1 MSFEYEVVKAA
12 NGESP
17 ALNTTSPT
25 KIKVVGCGGCGGNAV
40 NCMIESGVGGVEFIA
55 MNTDLQALSRSK
67 AEYKIQ
73 IGQKLAGGLG
83 AGGKPEVGEES
94 AKEQQEQIKEILKD
108 SDMVFITAGMGGG
121 TGTGSAPV
129 VAKIARDLG
138 ALTVAV
144 VTTPFKF
151 EGKVRMN
158 HAEEGVRRLRDEVDS
173 LIAIPN
179 ELILK
184 DAEKKLTVES
194 AFILINDILRQG
206 VQGISDIITKPGLVN
221 RDFRD
226 VESVMKNQGDAILG
240 IGLGEGD
247 NRAVDAAHNAINNR
261 LLVDTNIDGAK
272 NVLINICGNH
282 DVGIT
287 ECNEIASII
296 TERANPDA
304 VVLWGQVL
312 DETMDD
318 KISVTVI
325 ATGFNRDVPEEKSE
339 QIKTIEENLNSDTI
353 SIDNFVKIVPRKPA
367 ASVSPV
373 AASSSAPVSPAPL
386 SHPVH
391 QPQPASAVAAAQEP
405 ARLASEPKKND
416 FMAGIFGGGQIY
428 EDEKAAVG
436 LQNPEPVQPKKPYM
450 AESYSAEKSSELP
463 QFGRVTQPQNH
474 YQPSPSPLTPPTGF
488 SAYGDLEQPAAW
500 RRNLEGLSRTINL
513 GKK

>member
-1 MSFEYEVVKAA
+1 MGFEYEVVKAA
-12 NGESP
+12 GSDSP
-17 ALNTTSPT
+17 ALNTVSPT

-40 NCMIESGVGGVEFIA
+40 NTMIESGVGGVEFIA
-55 MNTDLQALSRSK
+55 MNTDLQALSQNK
-67 AEYKIQ
+67 AQYKIQ

-94 AKEQQEQIKEILKD
+94 AKEQQEQIKELLKD

-129 VAKIARDLG
+129 VAKIARELG

-151 EGKVRMN
+151 EGKVRMA
-158 HAEEGVRRLRDEVDS
+158 HAEEGVKKLRDEVDS

-184 DAEKKLTVES
+184 DAEKHLSVKN
-194 AFILINDILRQG
+194 AFIIINDILRQG

-226 VESVMKNQGDAILG
+226 VESVMKGQGDAILG
-240 IGLGEGD
+240 IGVGEGE

-272 NVLINICGNH
+272 NVLINICGN
-282 DVGIT
+282 DEVAMS
-287 ECNEIASII
+287 ECNEIAQII

-312 DETMDD
+312 DQSMDD

-325 ATGFNRDVPEEKSE
+325 ATGFNKSLASEKS
-339 QIKTIEENLNSDTI
+339 IEIQKVEDKINSDTM
-353 SIDNFVKIVPRKPA
+353 SIDNFVKIGTRKPA
-367 ASVSPV
+367 VETADSAAKKNDFISGIFGNDQIYEDDKPHKQGTSLIHEEKTAEKKDFLSDFAHASQNQNHAK
-373 AASSSAPVSPAPL
+373 AASSSLSAPSENLDPNDL
-386 SHPVH
+386 S
-391 QPQPASAVAAAQEP
+391 
-405 ARLASEPKKND
+405 
-416 FMAGIFGGGQIY
+416 I
-428 EDEKAAVG
+428 
-436 LQNPEPVQPKKPYM
+436 
-450 AESYSAEKSSELP
+450 
-463 QFGRVTQPQNH
+463 
-474 YQPSPSPLTPPTGF
+474 
-488 SAYGDLEQPAAW
+488 PAAW
-500 RRNLEGLSRTINL
+500 RLTGLSRGISI

>member
-12 NGESP
+12 GTDAP
-17 ALNTTSPT
+17 ALNTASPT

-40 NCMIESGVGGVEFIA
+40 NTMIESGVGGVEFIA
-55 MNTDLQALSRSK
+55 MNTDLQALSQNK
-67 AEYKIQ
+67 AQYKIQ

-94 AKEQQEQIKEILKD
+94 AKEQQEQIKELLKD

-151 EGKVRMN
+151 EGKVRMA
-158 HAEEGVRRLRDEVDS
+158 HAEEGVRKLREEVDS

-184 DAEKKLTVES
+184 DAEKRLSVPM
-194 AFILINDILRQG
+194 AFTLINDILRQG

-226 VESVMKNQGDAILG
+226 VESVMKGQGDAILG
-240 IGLGEGD
+240 IGVGEGD

-272 NVLINICGNH
+272 NVLINICGNN
-282 DVGIT
+282 DVGIA
-287 ECNEIASII
+287 ECNEIAQII

-312 DETMDD
+312 DESMED

-325 ATGFNRDVPEEKSE
+325 ATGFNKTMAAEKTPEIQKVEE
-339 QIKTIEENLNSDTI
+339 QINSDTM
-353 SIDNFVKIVPRKPA
+353 SIDNFVKIGTRKAPIETA
-367 ASVSPV
+367 AS
-373 AASSSAPVSPAPL
+373 
-386 SHPVH
+386 
-391 QPQPASAVAAAQEP
+391 Q
-405 ARLASEPKKND
+405 EPKKNE
-416 FMAGIFGGGQIY
+416 FMSNIFGNDEIY
-428 EDEKAAVG
+428 EDDKNHSSSAKSASASSSFMHEEKSVEKKDFISDFARSA
-436 LQNPEPVQPKKPYM
+436 QTQPK
-450 AESYSAEKSSELP
+450 A
-463 QFGRVTQPQNH
+463 
-474 YQPSPSPLTPPTGF
+474 QPSSSQLTPPAGF
-488 SAYGDLEQPAAW
+488 SGRDDYEQPAIW
-500 RRNLEGLSRTINL
+500 RRNLEGLSRGITI
-513 GKK
+513 GKN

>member
-12 NGESP
+12 GTDAP
-17 ALNTTSPT
+17 ALNTASPT

-40 NCMIESGVGGVEFIA
+40 NTMIESGVGGVEFIA
-55 MNTDLQALSRSK
+55 MNTDLQALSQNK
-67 AEYKIQ
+67 AQYKIQ

-94 AKEQQEQIKEILKD
+94 AKEQQEQIKELLKD

-129 VAKIARDLG
+129 VAKIAREMG

-151 EGKVRMN
+151 EGKVRMA
-158 HAEEGVRRLRDEVDS
+158 HAEEGVRKLRDEVDS

-184 DAEKKLTVES
+184 DAEKRLSVPM
-194 AFILINDILRQG
+194 AFTLINDILRQG

-226 VESVMKNQGDAILG
+226 VESVMKGQGDAILG
-240 IGLGEGD
+240 IGVGEGD

-272 NVLINICGNH
+272 NVLINICGNN
-282 DVGIT
+282 DVGIA

-296 TERANPDA
+296 TERANPNA

-312 DETMDD
+312 DEAMED

-325 ATGFNRDVPEEKSE
+325 ATGFNKTSAAEEAPEIQ
-339 QIKTIEENLNSDTI
+339 QIETHSDTMSFDEFERI
-353 SIDNFVKIVPRKPA
+353 KVPKPKIETATPIP
-367 ASVSPV
+367 
-373 AASSSAPVSPAPL
+373 
-386 SHPVH
+386 
-391 QPQPASAVAAAQEP
+391 
-405 ARLASEPKKND
+405 EPKKND
-416 FMAGIFGGGQIY
+416 FMAGIFGNEQIY
-428 EDEKAAVG
+428 EDDGKNPAAHSST
-436 LQNPEPVQPKKPYM
+436 QSSFMRKEPVSEKKDIL
-450 AESYSAEKSSELP
+450 SDFS
-463 QFGRVTQPQNH
+463 RV
-474 YQPSPSPLTPPTGF
+474 SPSQPHASSQSQLNPPSGF
-488 SAYGDLEQPAAW
+488 AGNDDYEQPAIW
-500 RRNLEGLSRTINL
+500 RRNLDGLSRTINL

>member
-12 NGESP
+12 GTDSP
-17 ALNTTSPT
+17 ALNMASPT

-40 NCMIESGVGGVEFIA
+40 NTMIESGVGGVEFIA
-55 MNTDLQALSRSK
+55 MNTDLQALSQNK
-67 AEYKIQ
+67 AQYKIQ

-129 VAKIARDLG
+129 VAKIARELG

-151 EGKVRMN
+151 EGKVRMT
-158 HAEEGVRRLRDEVDS
+158 HAEEGVKKLREEVDS

-184 DAEKKLTVES
+184 DAEKRLSVQN
-194 AFILINDILRQG
+194 AFIIINDILRQG

-226 VESVMKNQGDAILG
+226 VESVMKDQGDAILG
-240 IGLGEGD
+240 IGVGEGD

-282 DVGIT
+282 DVGIA

-312 DETMDD
+312 DETMED

-325 ATGFNRDVPEEKSE
+325 ATGFNKATASAQNIEIQKAEE
-339 QIKTIEENLNSDTI
+339 QISSDTM
-353 SIDNFVKIVPRKPA
+353 SIDNFVKIGTRKTIETAESASKKNDLMSGIFGNDAIYEDDKPA
-367 ASVSPV
+367 AKG
-373 AASSSAPVSPAPL
+373 SSLIHEEKP
-386 SHPVH
+386 
-391 QPQPASAVAAAQEP
+391 
-405 ARLASEPKKND
+405 SEKKD
-416 FMAGIFGGGQIY
+416 FISDFAHVQ
-428 EDEKAAVG
+428 
-436 LQNPEPVQPKKPYM
+436 QNQ
-450 AESYSAEKSSELP
+450 KSS
-463 QFGRVTQPQNH
+463 Q
-474 YQPSPSPLTPPTGF
+474 SPNSLNPPPGF
-488 SAYGDLEQPAAW
+488 SGFGDYEQPAIW
-500 RRNLEGLSRTINL
+500 RNKLEGLSRGINI

>member
-12 NGESP
+12 GTDAP
-17 ALNTTSPT
+17 ALNTASPT

-40 NCMIESGVGGVEFIA
+40 NTMIESGVGGVEFIA
-55 MNTDLQALSRSK
+55 MNTDLQALSQNK
-67 AEYKIQ
+67 AQYKIQ

-94 AKEQQEQIKEILKD
+94 AKEQQEQIKELLKD

-151 EGKVRMN
+151 EGKVRMA
-158 HAEEGVRRLRDEVDS
+158 HAEEGVRKLREEVDS

-184 DAEKKLTVES
+184 DAEKRLSVPM
-194 AFILINDILRQG
+194 AFTLINDILRQG

-226 VESVMKNQGDAILG
+226 VESVMKGQGDAILG
-240 IGLGEGD
+240 IGVGEGD

-272 NVLINICGNH
+272 NVLINICGNN
-282 DVGIT
+282 DVGIA
-287 ECNEIASII
+287 ECNEIAQII

-312 DETMDD
+312 DESMED

-325 ATGFNRDVPEEKSE
+325 ATGFNKTMAAEKTPEIQKVEE
-339 QIKTIEENLNSDTI
+339 QINSDTM
-353 SIDNFVKIVPRKPA
+353 SIDNFVKIGTRKAPIETA
-367 ASVSPV
+367 AS
-373 AASSSAPVSPAPL
+373 
-386 SHPVH
+386 
-391 QPQPASAVAAAQEP
+391 Q
-405 ARLASEPKKND
+405 EPKKNE
-416 FMAGIFGGGQIY
+416 FMSNIFGNDEIY
-428 EDEKAAVG
+428 EDDKNHSSAKSASASSSFMHEEKSVEKKDFISDFTRSA
-436 LQNPEPVQPKKPYM
+436 QTQPK
-450 AESYSAEKSSELP
+450 A
-463 QFGRVTQPQNH
+463 
-474 YQPSPSPLTPPTGF
+474 QPSSSQLTPPAGF
-488 SAYGDLEQPAAW
+488 SGRDDYEQPAIW
-500 RRNLEGLSRTINL
+500 RRNLEGLSRGISI
-513 GKK
+513 GKN

>member
-12 NGESP
+12 GTDAP
-17 ALNTTSPT
+17 ALNTASPT

-40 NCMIESGVGGVEFIA
+40 NTMIESGVGGVEFIA
-55 MNTDLQALSRSK
+55 MNTDLQALSQNK
-67 AEYKIQ
+67 AQYKIQ

-94 AKEQQEQIKEILKD
+94 AKEQQEQIKELLKD

-151 EGKVRMN
+151 EGKVRMA
-158 HAEEGVRRLRDEVDS
+158 HAEEGVRKLREEVDS

-184 DAEKKLTVES
+184 DAEKRLSVPM
-194 AFILINDILRQG
+194 AFTLINDILRQG

-226 VESVMKNQGDAILG
+226 VESVMKGQGDAILG
-240 IGLGEGD
+240 IGVGEGD

-272 NVLINICGNH
+272 NVLINICGNN
-282 DVGIT
+282 DVGIA
-287 ECNEIASII
+287 ECNEIAQII

-312 DETMDD
+312 DESMED

-325 ATGFNRDVPEEKSE
+325 ATGFNKTMAEEKTPEIQKVEE
-339 QIKTIEENLNSDTI
+339 QINSDTM
-353 SIDNFVKIVPRKPA
+353 SIDNFVKIGTRKAPIETA
-367 ASVSPV
+367 AS
-373 AASSSAPVSPAPL
+373 
-386 SHPVH
+386 
-391 QPQPASAVAAAQEP
+391 Q
-405 ARLASEPKKND
+405 EPKKNE
-416 FMAGIFGGGQIY
+416 FMSNIFGNDEIY
-428 EDEKAAVG
+428 EDDKNHSSSAKSASASSSFMHEEKSVEKKDFISDFTRSA
-436 LQNPEPVQPKKPYM
+436 QTQPK
-450 AESYSAEKSSELP
+450 A
-463 QFGRVTQPQNH
+463 
-474 YQPSPSPLTPPTGF
+474 QPSSSQLTPPAGF
-488 SAYGDLEQPAAW
+488 SGRDDYEQPAIW
-500 RRNLEGLSRTINL
+500 RRNLEGLSRGISI
-513 GKK
+513 GKN

>member
-1 MSFEYEVVKAA
+1 MSFEYEVVKAQ
-12 NGESP
+12 GTDSP

-40 NCMIESGVGGVEFIA
+40 NTMIESGVGGVEFIA
-55 MNTDLQALSRSK
+55 MNTDLQALSQNK
-67 AEYKIQ
+67 AQYKIQ

-94 AKEQQEQIKEILKD
+94 AKEQQEQIKELLKD

-129 VAKIARDLG
+129 VAKIARELG

-144 VTTPFKF
+144 VTTPFNF
-151 EGKVRMN
+151 EGKVRMS
-158 HAEEGVRRLRDEVDS
+158 HAEEGVRKLRAEVDS

-184 DAEKKLTVES
+184 DAEKRLSVPM
-194 AFILINDILRQG
+194 AFTIINDILRQG

-226 VESVMKNQGDAILG
+226 VESVMKGQGDAILG
-240 IGLGEGD
+240 IGVGEGD

-272 NVLINICGNH
+272 NVLINICGNN
-282 DVGIT
+282 DVGIA
-287 ECNEIASII
+287 ECNEIAQII

-312 DETMDD
+312 DESMED

-325 ATGFNRDVPEEKSE
+325 ATGFNTASSREAFNEAQAMASQV
-339 QIKTIEENLNSDTI
+339 NSDTMP
-353 SIDNFVKIVPRKPA
+353 IDNFLRIGSRKESVET
-367 ASVSPV
+367 ASG
-373 AASSSAPVSPAPL
+373 SA
-386 SHPVH
+386 
-391 QPQPASAVAAAQEP
+391 
-405 ARLASEPKKND
+405 KKND
-416 FMAGIFGGGQIY
+416 FMTGIFGNEQIY
-428 EDEKAAVG
+428 EDNNSHTAPSFRKEAEKKEAPIDFSKLQQNAAH
-436 LQNPEPVQPKKPYM
+436 Q
-450 AESYSAEKSSELP
+450 SYSSSSLN
-463 QFGRVTQPQNH
+463 QPAGSFDMN
-474 YQPSPSPLTPPTGF
+474 
-488 SAYGDLEQPAAW
+488 DVNIPAAW

>member
-12 NGESP
+12 GTDTP
-17 ALNTTSPT
+17 ALNTASPT

-40 NCMIESGVGGVEFIA
+40 NCMIDAGVGGVEFIA
-55 MNTDLQALSRSK
+55 MNTDLQALTHSK
-67 AEYKIQ
+67 AQYKIQ

-94 AKEQQEQIKEILKD
+94 AKEQQEQIKELLKD

-129 VAKIARDLG
+129 VAKIAREIG

-144 VTTPFKF
+144 VTTPFNF
-151 EGKVRMN
+151 EGKVRMA
-158 HAEEGVRRLRDEVDS
+158 HAKEGVKKLRAEVDS

-184 DAEKKLTVES
+184 DAEKGLTVPN

-226 VESVMKNQGDAILG
+226 VESVMKEQGDAILG
-240 IGLGEGD
+240 IGVGEGD

-282 DVGIT
+282 DVGIA
-287 ECNEIASII
+287 ECNEIATII

-312 DETMDD
+312 DESMED

-325 ATGFNRDVPEEKSE
+325 ATGFNKEMSAETSAEIQKVEE
-339 QIKTIEENLNSDTI
+339 QINSDTI
-353 SIDNFVKIVPRKPA
+353 STGEFEKIGKRRPA
-367 ASVSPV
+367 IET
-373 AASSSAPVSPAPL
+373 
-386 SHPVH
+386 
-391 QPQPASAVAAAQEP
+391 AVAA
-405 ARLASEPKKND
+405 EPKKND
-416 FMAGIFGGGQIY
+416 FMADIFGSNRVY
-428 EDEKAAVG
+428 EDDKSHAGAASS
-436 LQNPEPVQPKKPYM
+436 LIHE
-450 AESYSAEKSSELP
+450 EKSGEKKDFISDFSRAAQSQPHAKPSAASFSDSSENLDP
-463 QFGRVTQPQNH
+463 N
-474 YQPSPSPLTPPTGF
+474 
-488 SAYGDLEQPAAW
+488 DLSIPAAW
-500 RRNLEGLSRTINL
+500 RLSGLSHGISI

>member
-1 MSFEYEVVKAA
+1 MSFEYEVVKSA
-12 NGESP
+12 GTDTP
-17 ALNTTSPT
+17 ALNTANPT

-55 MNTDLQALSRSK
+55 LNTDLQALGNSK
-67 AEYKIQ
+67 AQYKIQ
-73 IGQKLAGGLG
+73 IGQRLAGGLG
-83 AGGKPEVGEES
+83 AGGRPEVGEEA

-121 TGTGSAPV
+121 TGTGSAPI

-144 VTTPFKF
+144 VTTPFNF
-151 EGKVRMN
+151 EGKVRMG
-158 HAEEGVRRLRDEVDS
+158 HAEEGVRKLREEVDS

-184 DAEKKLTVES
+184 DAEKRLTVED
-194 AFILINDILRQG
+194 AFVIINDILRQG
-206 VQGISDIITKPGLVN
+206 VQGISDIITKSGLVN

-226 VESVMKNQGDAILG
+226 VESVMKGQGDAILG
-240 IGLGEGD
+240 IGVGTGD

-282 DVGIT
+282 DVGIS

-296 TERANPDA
+296 TERANPEA

-312 DETMDD
+312 DESMDD

-325 ATGFNRDVPEEKSE
+325 ATGFNKTPARERTPEIQKVEE
-339 QIKTIEENLNSDTI
+339 QINSDTM
-353 SIDNFVKIVPRKPA
+353 SIDNFVKIGTRKT
-367 ASVSPV
+367 
-373 AASSSAPVSPAPL
+373 
-386 SHPVH
+386 
-391 QPQPASAVAAAQEP
+391 AVETAET
-405 ARLASEPKKND
+405 KKND
-416 FMAGIFGGGQIY
+416 LMSGIFGNDEIY
-428 EDEKAAVG
+428 EDDRRNPSSQASPTRDESPSEKKDFFSDFSRASQAGGQAG
-436 LQNPEPVQPKKPYM
+436 LSG
-450 AESYSAEKSSELP
+450 ESYDP
-463 QFGRVTQPQNH
+463 N
-474 YQPSPSPLTPPTGF
+474 
-488 SAYGDLEQPAAW
+488 DLSVPAAW
-500 RRNLEGLSRTINL
+500 RRNLEGLSRTINF

>member
-1 MSFEYEVVKAA
+1 MSFEYEVVKSA
-12 NGESP
+12 GTDTP
-17 ALNTTSPT
+17 ALNTANPT

-55 MNTDLQALSRSK
+55 LNTDLQALGNSK
-67 AEYKIQ
+67 AQYKIQ
-73 IGQKLAGGLG
+73 IGQRLAGGLG
-83 AGGKPEVGEES
+83 AGGRPEVGEEA

-121 TGTGSAPV
+121 TGTGSAPI

-144 VTTPFKF
+144 VTTPFNF
-151 EGKVRMN
+151 EGKVRMG
-158 HAEEGVRRLRDEVDS
+158 HAEEGVRKLREEVDS

-184 DAEKKLTVES
+184 DAEKRLTVED
-194 AFILINDILRQG
+194 AFVIINDILRQG
-206 VQGISDIITKPGLVN
+206 VQGISDIITKSGLVN

-226 VESVMKNQGDAILG
+226 VESVMKGQGDAILG
-240 IGLGEGD
+240 IGVGTGD

-282 DVGIT
+282 DVGIS

-296 TERANPDA
+296 TERANPEA

-312 DETMDD
+312 DESMDD

-325 ATGFNRDVPEEKSE
+325 ATGFNKTPARERTPEIQKVEE
-339 QIKTIEENLNSDTI
+339 QINSDTM
-353 SIDNFVKIVPRKPA
+353 SIDNFVKIGTRKN
-367 ASVSPV
+367 
-373 AASSSAPVSPAPL
+373 
-386 SHPVH
+386 
-391 QPQPASAVAAAQEP
+391 AVETAET
-405 ARLASEPKKND
+405 KKND
-416 FMAGIFGGGQIY
+416 LMSGIFGNDEIY
-428 EDEKAAVG
+428 EDDRRNPSSQASPTRDESPSEKKDFLSDFSRASQAGGQAG
-436 LQNPEPVQPKKPYM
+436 LSD
-450 AESYSAEKSSELP
+450 ESYDP
-463 QFGRVTQPQNH
+463 N
-474 YQPSPSPLTPPTGF
+474 
-488 SAYGDLEQPAAW
+488 DLSVPAAW
-500 RRNLEGLSRTINL
+500 RRNLEGLSRTINF

>member
-12 NGESP
+12 GTDAP
-17 ALNTTSPT
+17 ALNTASPT

-40 NCMIESGVGGVEFIA
+40 NTMIESGVGGVEFIA
-55 MNTDLQALSRSK
+55 MNTDLQALSQNK
-67 AEYKIQ
+67 AQYKIQ

-94 AKEQQEQIKEILKD
+94 AKEQQEQIKELLKD

-151 EGKVRMN
+151 EGKVRMA
-158 HAEEGVRRLRDEVDS
+158 HAEEGVRKLREEVDS

-184 DAEKKLTVES
+184 DAEKRLSVPM
-194 AFILINDILRQG
+194 AFTLINDILRQG

-226 VESVMKNQGDAILG
+226 VESVMKGQGDAILG
-240 IGLGEGD
+240 IGVGEGD

-272 NVLINICGNH
+272 NVLINICGNN
-282 DVGIT
+282 DVGIA
-287 ECNEIASII
+287 ECNEIAQII

-312 DETMDD
+312 DESMED

-325 ATGFNRDVPEEKSE
+325 ATGFNKTMAAEKTPEIQKVEE
-339 QIKTIEENLNSDTI
+339 QINSDTM
-353 SIDNFVKIVPRKPA
+353 SIDNFVKIGTRKAPIETA
-367 ASVSPV
+367 AS
-373 AASSSAPVSPAPL
+373 
-386 SHPVH
+386 
-391 QPQPASAVAAAQEP
+391 Q
-405 ARLASEPKKND
+405 EPKKNE
-416 FMAGIFGGGQIY
+416 FMSNIFGNDEIY
-428 EDEKAAVG
+428 EDDKNHSSSAKSASASSSFMHEEKSVEKKDFISDFTRSAQA
-436 LQNPEPVQPKKPYM
+436 QPK
-450 AESYSAEKSSELP
+450 A
-463 QFGRVTQPQNH
+463 
-474 YQPSPSPLTPPTGF
+474 QPSSSQLTPPAGF
-488 SAYGDLEQPAAW
+488 SGRDDYEQPAIW
-500 RRNLEGLSRTINL
+500 RRNLEGLSRGISI
-513 GKK
+513 GKN

>member
-12 NGESP
+12 GTDAP
-17 ALNTTSPT
+17 ALNTASPT

-40 NCMIESGVGGVEFIA
+40 NTMIESGVGGVEFIA
-55 MNTDLQALSRSK
+55 MNTDLQALSQNK
-67 AEYKIQ
+67 AQYKIQ

-151 EGKVRMN
+151 EGKVRMA
-158 HAEEGVRRLRDEVDS
+158 HAEEGVKKLRDEVDS

-184 DAEKKLTVES
+184 DTEKRLSVKN
-194 AFILINDILRQG
+194 AFIIINDILRQG

-226 VESVMKNQGDAILG
+226 VESVMKGQGDAILG
-240 IGLGEGD
+240 IGVGEGD

-272 NVLINICGNH
+272 NVLINICGND
-282 DVGIT
+282 DVAMS
-287 ECNEIASII
+287 ECNEIAQII

-304 VVLWGQVL
+304 TVLWGQVL
-312 DETMDD
+312 DQTMDD

-325 ATGFNRDVPEEKSE
+325 ATGFNKASYAEKSPEIQKAEE
-339 QIKTIEENLNSDTI
+339 QINSDTI
-353 SIDNFVKIVPRKPA
+353 SIDNFVKIGTRK
-367 ASVSPV
+367 
-373 AASSSAPVSPAPL
+373 APVETAV
-386 SHPVH
+386 PV
-391 QPQPASAVAAAQEP
+391 
-405 ARLASEPKKND
+405 SEPKKND
-416 FMAGIFGGGQIY
+416 FMSGIFGNDKIY
-428 EDEKAAVG
+428 EDDKS
-436 LQNPEPVQPKKPYM
+436 QNPQGSSSLIHEDKPVEKKDFISDFTR
-450 AESYSAEKSSELP
+450 ASQAQSSQSASS
-463 QFGRVTQPQNH
+463 
-474 YQPSPSPLTPPTGF
+474 LTPPAGF
-488 SAYGDLEQPAAW
+488 ADYGDLEQPAIW
-500 RRNLEGLSRTINL
+500 RQKLEGLSRGISI
-513 GKK
+513 GRK

>member
-1 MSFEYEVVKAA
+1 MNLSGIEIEKDSSHNAA
-12 NGESP
+12 
-17 ALNTTSPT
+17 SPT

-40 NCMIESGVGGVEFIA
+40 DCMIDSGVGGVEFIA
-55 MNTDLQALSRSK
+55 LNTDLQALNRSK

-94 AKEQQEQIKEILKD
+94 AKEQQEAIKEILKD

-129 VAKIARDLG
+129 VAKIARELG

-151 EGKVRMN
+151 EGKVRME
-158 HAEEGVRRLRDEVDS
+158 HAEEGVKKLRAEVDS
-173 LIAIPN
+173 LIEIPN

-184 DAEKKLTVES
+184 DAEKRLSVEG
-194 AFILINDILRQG
+194 AFVLINDILRQG

-226 VESVMKNQGDAILG
+226 VQSVMQGQGDAILG
-240 IGLGEGD
+240 IGVGEGD

-282 DVGIT
+282 DLGIA
-287 ECNEIASII
+287 ECNEIANII
-296 TERANPDA
+296 TERASKGA
-304 VVLWGQVL
+304 VVLWGQVI
-312 DETMDD
+312 DEKMED

-325 ATGFNRDVPEEKSE
+325 ATGFNSAKSE
-339 QIKTIEENLNSDTI
+339 TASPALKYSEERANSDTFTDEQFI
-353 SIDNFVKIVPRKPA
+353 AITKNAQASTERRFDVSHESEQKTDFMSKIGFNVYDDESFSPLA
-367 ASVSPV
+367 AEKSDSAPKTIFGSNPSYSD
-373 AASSSAPVSPAPL
+373 ASSSASQAN
-386 SHPVH
+386 S
-391 QPQPASAVAAAQEP
+391 Q
-405 ARLASEPKKND
+405 
-416 FMAGIFGGGQIY
+416 
-428 EDEKAAVG
+428 
-436 LQNPEPVQPKKPYM
+436 
-450 AESYSAEKSSELP
+450 SYS
-463 QFGRVTQPQNH
+463 GRMT
-474 YQPSPSPLTPPTGF
+474 SPSVPPSNF
-488 SAYGDLEQPAAW
+488 AGDMNDREIPAVWRKNLEQLP
-500 RRNLEGLSRTINL
+500 RKISL

>member
-12 NGESP
+12 GTDAP
-17 ALNTTSPT
+17 ALNTASPT

-40 NCMIESGVGGVEFIA
+40 NTMIESGVGGVEFIA
-55 MNTDLQALSRSK
+55 MNTDLQALSQNK
-67 AEYKIQ
+67 AQYKIQ

-94 AKEQQEQIKEILKD
+94 AKEQQEQIKELLKD

-151 EGKVRMN
+151 EGKVRMA
-158 HAEEGVRRLRDEVDS
+158 HAEEGVRKLREEVDS

-184 DAEKKLTVES
+184 DAEKRLSVPM
-194 AFILINDILRQG
+194 AFTLINDILRQG

-226 VESVMKNQGDAILG
+226 VESVMKGQGDAILG
-240 IGLGEGD
+240 IGVGEGD

-272 NVLINICGNH
+272 NVLINICGNN
-282 DVGIT
+282 DVGIA
-287 ECNEIASII
+287 ECNEIAQII

-312 DETMDD
+312 DESMED

-325 ATGFNRDVPEEKSE
+325 ATGFNKTMAAEKTPEIQKVEE
-339 QIKTIEENLNSDTI
+339 QINSDTM
-353 SIDNFVKIVPRKPA
+353 SIDNFVKIGTRKAPIETA
-367 ASVSPV
+367 AS
-373 AASSSAPVSPAPL
+373 
-386 SHPVH
+386 
-391 QPQPASAVAAAQEP
+391 Q
-405 ARLASEPKKND
+405 EPKKNE
-416 FMAGIFGGGQIY
+416 FMSNIFGNDEIY
-428 EDEKAAVG
+428 EDDKNHSSSAKSASASSSFMHEEKSVEKKDFISDFTRSA
-436 LQNPEPVQPKKPYM
+436 QTQPK
-450 AESYSAEKSSELP
+450 
-463 QFGRVTQPQNH
+463 TQPSSSQ
-474 YQPSPSPLTPPTGF
+474 LTPPAGF
-488 SAYGDLEQPAAW
+488 SGRDDYEQPAIW
-500 RRNLEGLSRTINL
+500 RRNLEGLSRGISI
-513 GKK
+513 GKN

>member
-12 NGESP
+12 GTDAP
-17 ALNTTSPT
+17 ALNTASPT

-40 NCMIESGVGGVEFIA
+40 NTMIESGVGGVEFIA
-55 MNTDLQALSRSK
+55 MNTDLQALSQNK
-67 AEYKIQ
+67 AQYKIQ

-94 AKEQQEQIKEILKD
+94 AKEQQEQIKELLKD

-151 EGKVRMN
+151 EGKVRMA
-158 HAEEGVRRLRDEVDS
+158 HAEEGVRKLRDEVDS

-184 DAEKKLTVES
+184 DSEKRLSVPM
-194 AFILINDILRQG
+194 AFTLINDILRQG

-226 VESVMKNQGDAILG
+226 VESVMKGQGDAILG
-240 IGLGEGD
+240 IGIGEGD

-272 NVLINICGNH
+272 NVLINICGNN
-282 DVGIT
+282 DVGIA
-287 ECNEIASII
+287 ECNEIAQII

-312 DETMDD
+312 DESMED

-325 ATGFNRDVPEEKSE
+325 ATGFNKTMAAEKTPEIQKVEE
-339 QIKTIEENLNSDTI
+339 QINSDTM
-353 SIDNFVKIVPRKPA
+353 SIDNFVKIGTRKAPIETA
-367 ASVSPV
+367 ASQEAKKNEFMSNIFGNDEIYEDDKNHSSS
-373 AASSSAPVSPAPL
+373 AKSASASSSFMHEEKSVEKKDFISDFTR
-386 SHPVH
+386 
-391 QPQPASAVAAAQEP
+391 SAQT
-405 ARLASEPKKND
+405 
-416 FMAGIFGGGQIY
+416 
-428 EDEKAAVG
+428 
-436 LQNPEPVQPKKPYM
+436 QPK
-450 AESYSAEKSSELP
+450 A
-463 QFGRVTQPQNH
+463 
-474 YQPSPSPLTPPTGF
+474 QPSSSQLTPPAGF
-488 SAYGDLEQPAAW
+488 SGRDDYEQPAIW
-500 RRNLEGLSRTINL
+500 RRNLEGLSRGITI
-513 GKK
+513 GKN

>member
-12 NGESP
+12 GTDAP
-17 ALNTTSPT
+17 ALNTASPT

-40 NCMIESGVGGVEFIA
+40 NTMIESGVGGVEFIA
-55 MNTDLQALSRSK
+55 MNTDLQALSQNK
-67 AEYKIQ
+67 AQYKIQ

-94 AKEQQEQIKEILKD
+94 AKEQQEQIKELLKD

-151 EGKVRMN
+151 EGKVRMA
-158 HAEEGVRRLRDEVDS
+158 HAEEGVRKLRDEVDS

-184 DAEKKLTVES
+184 DSEKRLSVPM
-194 AFILINDILRQG
+194 AFTLINDILRQG

-226 VESVMKNQGDAILG
+226 VESVMKGQGDAILG
-240 IGLGEGD
+240 IGIGEGD

-272 NVLINICGNH
+272 NVLINICGNN
-282 DVGIT
+282 DVGIA
-287 ECNEIASII
+287 ECNEIAQII

-312 DETMDD
+312 DEAMED

-325 ATGFNRDVPEEKSE
+325 ATGFNKIPAEEKAPE
-339 QIKTIEENLNSDTI
+339 TPHIETQSDTMSFDEFERI
-353 SIDNFVKIVPRKPA
+353 KVPKPKIETA
-367 ASVSPV
+367 A
-373 AASSSAPVSPAPL
+373 PAP
-386 SHPVH
+386 
-391 QPQPASAVAAAQEP
+391 
-405 ARLASEPKKND
+405 EPKKND
-416 FMAGIFGGGQIY
+416 FMAGIFGNEQIY
-428 EDEKAAVG
+428 EDNGKNPAAHSSSQQTFMHKEPAPEKKDI
-436 LQNPEPVQPKKPYM
+436 L
-450 AESYSAEKSSELP
+450 SD
-463 QFGRVTQPQNH
+463 FTRV
-474 YQPSPSPLTPPTGF
+474 SPSQPHASSSTPLTPPAGF
-488 SAYGDLEQPAAW
+488 SGLSDMEQPAVW
-500 RRNLEGLSRTINL
+500 RRNLEGLSRGISI

>member
-12 NGESP
+12 GTDAP
-17 ALNTTSPT
+17 ALNTASPT

-40 NCMIESGVGGVEFIA
+40 NTMIESGVGGVEFIA
-55 MNTDLQALSRSK
+55 MNTDLQALSQNK
-67 AEYKIQ
+67 AQYKIQ

-94 AKEQQEQIKEILKD
+94 AKEQQEQIKELLKD

-151 EGKVRMN
+151 EGKVRMA
-158 HAEEGVRRLRDEVDS
+158 HAEEGVRKLREEVDS

-184 DAEKKLTVES
+184 DAEKRLSVPM
-194 AFILINDILRQG
+194 AFTLINDILRQG

-226 VESVMKNQGDAILG
+226 VESVMKGQGDAILG
-240 IGLGEGD
+240 IGVGEGD

-272 NVLINICGNH
+272 NVLINICGNN
-282 DVGIT
+282 DVGIA
-287 ECNEIASII
+287 ECNEIAQII

-312 DETMDD
+312 DESMED

-325 ATGFNRDVPEEKSE
+325 ATGFNKTMAEEKTPEIQKVEE
-339 QIKTIEENLNSDTI
+339 QINSDTM
-353 SIDNFVKIVPRKPA
+353 SIDNFVKIGTRKAPIETA
-367 ASVSPV
+367 AS
-373 AASSSAPVSPAPL
+373 
-386 SHPVH
+386 
-391 QPQPASAVAAAQEP
+391 Q
-405 ARLASEPKKND
+405 EPKKNE
-416 FMAGIFGGGQIY
+416 FMSNIFGNDEIY
-428 EDEKAAVG
+428 EDDKNHSSSAKSSSASSSFMHEEKSVEKKDFISDFTRSA
-436 LQNPEPVQPKKPYM
+436 QTQPK
-450 AESYSAEKSSELP
+450 A
-463 QFGRVTQPQNH
+463 
-474 YQPSPSPLTPPTGF
+474 QPSSSQLTPPAGF
-488 SAYGDLEQPAAW
+488 SGRDDYEQPAIW
-500 RRNLEGLSRTINL
+500 RRNLEGLSRGISI
-513 GKK
+513 GKN

>member
-1 MSFEYEVVKAA
+1 MSFEYKVVKDADTD
-12 NGESP
+12 SP
-17 ALNTTSPT
+17 ALNTASPT

-40 NCMIESGVGGVEFIA
+40 NTMIESGVAGVEFIA
-55 MNTDLQALSRSK
+55 MNTDLQALSQNK
-67 AEYKIQ
+67 AQYKIQ

-129 VAKIARDLG
+129 VAKIARELG

-151 EGKVRMN
+151 EGKVRMT
-158 HAEEGVRRLRDEVDS
+158 HAEEGVKKLREEVDS

-184 DAEKKLTVES
+184 DAEKRLSVKN
-194 AFILINDILRQG
+194 AFIIINDILRQG

-226 VESVMKNQGDAILG
+226 VESVMKGQGDAILG
-240 IGLGEGD
+240 IGVGEGE

-272 NVLINICGNH
+272 NVLINICGND
-282 DVGIT
+282 DVAMS
-287 ECNEIASII
+287 ECDEIAQII

-304 VVLWGQVL
+304 TVLWGQVS
-312 DETMDD
+312 DNTMDD

-325 ATGFNRDVPEEKSE
+325 ATGFNKTATAEKTPEIQKVEE
-339 QIKTIEENLNSDTI
+339 QINSDTI
-353 SIDNFVKIVPRKPA
+353 SAGEFEKIGKRR
-367 ASVSPV
+367 PV
-373 AASSSAPVSPAPL
+373 IENAD
-386 SHPVH
+386 
-391 QPQPASAVAAAQEP
+391 
-405 ARLASEPKKND
+405 SEAKKND
-416 FMAGIFGGGQIY
+416 FISGIFGNGQIY
-428 EDEKAAVG
+428 EDDKAHNSASSLIREEK
-436 LQNPEPVQPKKPYM
+436 
-450 AESYSAEKSSELP
+450 SAEKKNFISD
-463 QFGRVTQPQNH
+463 FTRVSQSQNH
-474 YQPSPSPLTPPTGF
+474 SQQNINTFNPPSDI
-488 SAYGDLEQPAAW
+488 DLNDLNVPAAW
-500 RRNLEGLSRTINL
+500 RNKLEGLSRTINL

>member
-12 NGESP
+12 GTDAP
-17 ALNTTSPT
+17 ALNTASPT

-40 NCMIESGVGGVEFIA
+40 NTMIESGVGGVEFIA
-55 MNTDLQALSRSK
+55 MNTDLQALSQNK
-67 AEYKIQ
+67 AQYKIQ

-151 EGKVRMN
+151 EGKVRMT
-158 HAEEGVRRLRDEVDS
+158 HAEEGVRKLRDEVDS

-184 DAEKKLTVES
+184 DAEKRLSVQN
-194 AFILINDILRQG
+194 AFTIINDILRQG

-226 VESVMKNQGDAILG
+226 VESVMKGQGDAILG
-240 IGLGEGD
+240 IGVGEGD

-282 DVGIT
+282 DVGIA
-287 ECNEIASII
+287 ECNEIAQII

-312 DETMDD
+312 DESMED
-318 KISVTVI
+318 KISVTVS
-325 ATGFNRDVPEEKSE
+325 ATGFNKANVVEKTPEIQKVEE
-339 QIKTIEENLNSDTI
+339 QINSDTI
-353 SIDNFVKIVPRKPA
+353 SIDNFVKIGSRKTPVETAVP
-367 ASVSPV
+367 V
-373 AASSSAPVSPAPL
+373 
-386 SHPVH
+386 
-391 QPQPASAVAAAQEP
+391 QET
-405 ARLASEPKKND
+405 KKND
-416 FMAGIFGGGQIY
+416 FMSGIFGDEQIY
-428 EDEKAAVG
+428 EDD
-436 LQNPEPVQPKKPYM
+436 KKP
-450 AESYSAEKSSELP
+450 ASNSDSTQSFSFKNEEKTSEKKDFISDFARASQSHSS
-463 QFGRVTQPQNH
+463 
-474 YQPSPSPLTPPTGF
+474 QPSNSLNPPSGF
-488 SAYGDLEQPAAW
+488 SGLNDVEQPAVW
-500 RRNLEGLSRTINL
+500 RRNLEGLSRGISI

>member
-12 NGESP
+12 GTDIP
-17 ALNTTSPT
+17 ALNTASPT

-40 NCMIESGVGGVEFIA
+40 NCMIDAGVGGVEFIA
-55 MNTDLQALSRSK
+55 MNTDLQALTHSK
-67 AEYKIQ
+67 AEYKVQ

-94 AKEQQEQIKEILKD
+94 AKEQQEQIKELLKD

-129 VAKIARDLG
+129 VAKIARELG

-151 EGKVRMN
+151 EGKVRMS
-158 HAEEGVRRLRDEVDS
+158 HAEEGVRKLRAEVDS

-184 DAEKKLTVES
+184 DAEKKLSVED

-226 VESVMKNQGDAILG
+226 VQSVMKDQGDAILG
-240 IGLGEGD
+240 IGVGDGD
-247 NRAVDAAHNAINNR
+247 NRAVNAAHNAINNR

-282 DVGIT
+282 DVGIA
-287 ECNEIASII
+287 ECNEIANII

-312 DETMDD
+312 DENMGDE
-318 KISVTVI
+318 ISVTVI
-325 ATGFNRDVPEEKSE
+325 ATGFNKSESETQQIEEIKKVEEK
-339 QIKTIEENLNSDTI
+339 INSDTMSMGEFERI
-353 SIDNFVKIVPRKPA
+353 GTRKSA
-367 ASVSPV
+367 AG
-373 AASSSAPVSPAPL
+373 
-386 SHPVH
+386 
-391 QPQPASAVAAAQEP
+391 E
-405 ARLASEPKKND
+405 EPKKNG
-416 FMAGIFGGGQIY
+416 FMSGIFGNDEIY
-428 EDEKAAVG
+428 EDDKSRAPAASAANIDGQSEKKDFISDFARAA
-436 LQNPEPVQPKKPYM
+436 QNQQASQGSNSFAPPQGI
-450 AESYSAEKSSELP
+450 SAM
-463 QFGRVTQPQNH
+463 
-474 YQPSPSPLTPPTGF
+474 
-488 SAYGDLEQPAAW
+488 GDLDIPACY
-500 RRNLEGLSRTINL
+500 RQKLDGLPRGINV
-513 GKK
+513 GKN

>member
-1 MSFEYEVVKAA
+1 MGFEYEVVKAA
-12 NGESP
+12 GTDAP

-40 NCMIESGVGGVEFIA
+40 NTMIESGVGGVEFVA
-55 MNTDLQALSRSK
+55 MNTDLQALSQNK
-67 AEYKIQ
+67 AQYKIQ

-129 VAKIARDLG
+129 VAKIARELG

-151 EGKVRMN
+151 EGKIRMN
-158 HAEEGVRRLRDEVDS
+158 HAEEGVKKLRAEVDS

-184 DAEKKLTVES
+184 DAEKRLSVKN
-194 AFILINDILRQG
+194 AFIIINDILRQG

-226 VESVMKNQGDAILG
+226 VESVMKGQGDAILG
-240 IGLGEGD
+240 IGIGEGD

-272 NVLINICGNH
+272 NVLINICGND
-282 DVGIT
+282 DVAMS
-287 ECNEIASII
+287 ECDEIAKII

-304 VVLWGQVL
+304 TVLWGQVL
-312 DETMDD
+312 DESMDD

-325 ATGFNRDVPEEKSE
+325 ATGFNRASDAVKTPEIQKVEE
-339 QIKTIEENLNSDTI
+339 QINSDTI
-353 SIDNFVKIVPRKPA
+353 PVGEFEKIGKRKPVEA
-367 ASVSPV
+367 ESPK
-373 AASSSAPVSPAPL
+373 
-386 SHPVH
+386 
-391 QPQPASAVAAAQEP
+391 Q
-405 ARLASEPKKND
+405 ND
-416 FMAGIFGGGQIY
+416 FMTGIFGNNAIY
-428 EDEKAAVG
+428 EDEK
-436 LQNPEPVQPKKPYM
+436 
-450 AESYSAEKSSELP
+450 
-463 QFGRVTQPQNH
+463 T
-474 YQPSPSPLTPPTGF
+474 PSPSAQNAF
-488 SAYGDLEQPAAW
+488 SASSEEKSEEKKDFLADFNRTFHAENQSRQKMEHTSSLKLPAGDVDMNDISVPAFY
-500 RRNLEGLSRTINL
+500 RQKLEGLSRTISL